1 MGTGRTRSQEKWPH
15 ATLSLLALLAL
26 FLSGFAAVLYQ
37 VIWQRLLAFF
47 SGADIYSI
55 TIIVAAFMAGLGL
68 GSVAGGRVAD
78 RLGAYA
84 SLRAFALAEIA
95 IGIFGLISKVLF
107 YDVLYA
113 QLPHVGDNAIA
124 AALVLFASLLTP
136 TFLMGVSLP
145 LLARALTHDVADAG
159 RVVGALYG
167 WNTLGA
173 ATGAFATTWILVPN
187 IGLEG
192 ALYCGAAA
200 NILCAIVAL
209 AIGPQRQAQ
218 SVNAS
223 TARMERPLTETITLP
238 FASWVLIYALT
249 GLLALGLE
257 ITWFRLLGA
266 VQKST
271 AFTFGT
277 VLSVYLAGLG
287 LGGAFGSRI
296 VHRTTAPGRTFLL
309 LQFALMWYAA
319 ISIAVSIAAIGRGI
333 PARLVTYL
341 GEYEPYN
348 VYGAI
353 FALENASISDW
364 STFAPL
370 RGFVILYV
378 AIPALIVGPPTFLM
392 GLSFP
397 FLQRACQSNLQT
409 LGSRVGALLSANIA
423 GSVIGTVI
431 TGSWLLPAFGTAA
444 TLRMLVSAGALLAI
458 PLWQT
463 SRGRSRAILTA
474 GALAMTAIAS
484 SSIPD
489 GATLWARLHG
499 AAPHTV
505 IAAEDGSGVSVLK
518 PSRTSRETAVFV
530 NGIGQS
536 WIPYGGI
543 HTVLGALP
551 ALLHPNPERIII
563 VGLGS
568 GDTAFAAAGRAETS
582 RVTCVEIIGAQLT
595 TLRLHSELQPYP
607 GLIRVL
613 TDPRIEHVT
622 GDGRTYVLR
631 SEPLF
636 DIIEMDALRPTSAYA
651 GNLYSREYFDLLRRR
666 LKAGGF
672 AVTWAPTARVRDT
685 FISVFPHALL
695 FGDIMVGSSDPIAFD
710 PAVIRGRV
718 WAVRDYY
725 SEAGIDIVGLVG
737 PYLAAG
743 PARFGPGDARR
754 MTDLNTDLFPRDEFS
769 LPD

>member
-1 MGTGRTRSQEKWPH
+1 MGTGRTRSQEKWLR
-15 ATLSLLALLAL
+15 ATLSLLALLAF

-68 GSVAGGRVAD
+68 GNIVGGRLAD
-78 RLGAYA
+78 RLGARW
-84 SLRAFALAEIA
+84 SLRAFAIAEIA
-95 IGIFGLISKVLF
+95 IGVFGLLSKFLF
-107 YDVLYA
+107 YDVLYS
-113 QLPHVGDNAIA
+113 QLPQLGDSTAIA
-124 AALVLFASLLTP
+124 TLVLFVSLLVP

-145 LLARALTHDVADAG
+145 LLSRALTHDVADAG
-159 RVVGALYG
+159 RIVGSLYG

-173 ATGAFATTWILVPN
+173 AAGAFATTWILVPN
-187 IGLEG
+187 IGLAG

-200 NILCAIVAL
+200 NLLCAAVAFAIGARTTPQSVVIVA
-209 AIGPQRQAQ
+209 AAPATRERQ
-218 SVNAS
+218 
-223 TARMERPLTETITLP
+223 TITLP
-238 FASWVLIYALT
+238 FISWVLIYALT
-249 GLLALGLE
+249 GLLALGFE
-257 ITWFRLLGA
+257 IAWFRLLGA

-287 LGGAFGSRI
+287 LGGAIGSRI
-296 VHRTTAPGRTFLL
+296 VHRTAAPGRTFLL
-309 LQFALMWYAA
+309 LQFSMTWYAA
-319 ISIAVSIAAIGRGI
+319 ISIAISIAAIGRGV
-333 PARLVTYL
+333 PARLVAYL
-341 GEYEPYN
+341 SEYEPYN

-353 FALENASISDW
+353 LALENASLGDL
-364 STFAPL
+364 STLAPL
-370 RGFVILYV
+370 SGFFMLYV

-397 FLQRACQSNLQT
+397 FLQRACQSNLAT
-409 LGSRVGALLSANIA
+409 LGQRVGALLSANIT
-423 GSVIGTVI
+423 GSVVGTVLA
-431 TGSWLLPAFGTAA
+431 GSWLLPEFGTAT
-444 TLRMLVSAGALLAI
+444 TLRVLVIAGALLAI
-458 PLWQT
+458 PLWQI
-463 SRGRSRAILTA
+463 SRGRSRALLTA
-474 GALAMTAIAS
+474 GALAMTAIVS
-484 SSIPD
+484 SAIPD

-518 PSRTSRETAVFV
+518 PSNTSRETAVFV

-551 ALLHPNPERIII
+551 ALLHPDPQRIII
-563 VGLGS
+563 IGLGS
-568 GDTAFAAAGRAETS
+568 GDTAYAAAGRPETS

-595 TLRLHSELQPYP
+595 TLRRQSEIQPYP
-607 GLIRVL
+607 GLTRVL
-613 TDPRIEHVT
+613 TDPRIEHIT
-622 GDGRTYVLR
+622 GDGRAYVLR

-651 GNLYSREYFDLLRRR
+651 GNLYSQEYFDLLRRR
-666 LKAGGF
+666 LKTGGF

-685 FISVFPHALL
+685 FVSVFPHAML
-695 FGDIMVGSSDPIAFD
+695 FGDIMVGSSEPIAFD
-710 PAVIRGRV
+710 ASVIRARV
-718 WAVRDYY
+718 MAVRDYY
-725 SEAGIDIVGLVG
+725 SEAGIDIMGLVG
-737 PYLAAG
+737 PYLAAE
-743 PARFGPGDARR
+743 PTRFGPGDARKT
-754 MTDLNTDLFPRDEFS
+754 TDLNTDLFPRDEFS